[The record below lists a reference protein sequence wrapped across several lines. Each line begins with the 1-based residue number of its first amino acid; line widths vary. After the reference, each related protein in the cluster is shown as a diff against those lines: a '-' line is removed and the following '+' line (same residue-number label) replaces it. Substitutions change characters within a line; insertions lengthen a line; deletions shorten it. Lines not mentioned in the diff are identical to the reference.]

1 VNRNAPRRSLA
12 SHADRLG
19 SETGQRSL
27 LDAVEGCQRLLETQR
42 MDLASL
48 RGAVQ
53 TVEAAVAA
61 ERRFRQEEGDLARQ
75 VQSLRG
81 LAQRDRDLCHFHH
94 RCADLERLRENDRR
108 DQHDH
113 LEWIRHLYT
122 RVAALEARVLPPAP
136 AAPAAPAASAL
147 TQAAAQVMAQA
158 LRQILRSSD
167 SPSQPPPQ
175 GDKA

>member
-75 VQSLRG
+75 VQSLREG
-81 LAQRDRDLCHFHH
+81 LAQRDRDLRHFHD
-94 RCADLERLRENDRR
+94 RCADLERSRENDRR

-122 RVAALEARVLPPAP
+122 RVAALEARALPPAP

-147 TQAAAQVMAQA
+147 TQAW
-158 LRQILRSSD
+158 R
-167 SPSQPPPQ
+167 
-175 GDKA
+175 K